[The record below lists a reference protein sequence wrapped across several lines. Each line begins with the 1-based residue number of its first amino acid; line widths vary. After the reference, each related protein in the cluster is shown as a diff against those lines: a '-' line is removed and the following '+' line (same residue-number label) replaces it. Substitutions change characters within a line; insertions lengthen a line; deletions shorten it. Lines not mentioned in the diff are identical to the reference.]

1 MSYQQFQQGAGA
13 SDYNYNNYT
22 APQASSSSQFNN
34 TNSTPAATTTTPAP
48 TLPGRQLTNTFP
60 CTWPGCPRFFACPH
74 NVQQH
79 IREKHTHEK
88 PYKCDQCFDAAF
100 ARQYGL
106 NRHKAQVHGVG
117 EKPSRVPAG
126 QRTYGTAP
134 SAKQQQQQPFVPFT
148 QPTQATMGG
157 GFGFVEPQQQQQQQ
171 QPHVPSTGQ
180 TLPAMGDQEFAELM
194 GFPQAENS
202 REEVSGGDMEDVEMS
217 DDQFNNQFDFGA
229 NQQEPTA
236 AAVEM
241 TDAQRVQS
249 CFDTA
254 QAINALRNSEQNGGG
269 ILLGCGECD
278 FFAAT
283 DNDVRSHMHDE
294 HQVPST
300 PLCACELCSMVF
312 ASSEADAENQ
322 KALLAD
328 QGGFQKV
335 READASFPG
344 VQGAGFA
351 TTASTANTSAWQP
364 EVNNYAGY
372 ATAGTI
378 DPTLLSIFS
387 QHKQ

>member
-13 SDYNYNNYT
+13 SDYNYA
-22 APQASSSSQFNN
+22 APQASSSSSQFNN
-34 TNSTPAATTTTPAP
+34 SNQTPATTTTQAP

-117 EKPSRVPAG
+117 EKPLRVPAG
-126 QRTYGTAP
+126 QRTYGTAA
-134 SAKQQQQQPFVPFT
+134 SAEQQQQQPFVQFT
-148 QPTQATMGG
+148 PTQATMGA
-157 GFGFVEPQQQQQQQ
+157 GFGFGEPQQQQ
-171 QPHVPSTGQ
+171 PYVPSAGQ

-194 GFPQAENS
+194 GFLQAENS

-312 ASSEADAENQ
+312 ASSEAGAEKQ

-378 DPTLLSIFS
+378 DPALLSIFS